1 MGIFY
6 YTCLSSCPL
15 FISRQLSLALFPSLF
30 SCLTE
35 GCRSLRS
42 GWWSSNSIYSAA
54 QRQTERARAI
64 GSGMETADVREHFLL
79 TAERRGR
86 PHRKLARRRDVWI
99 DSAGDCVCLR
109 ACGRGHYRQKQYV
122 CKEKKSR
129 ILASEIKDKPFPPL
143 LTRPSAGTQN
153 D

>member
-1 MGIFY
+1 MFCLLSGCRGIKRRFFILDRGKVGDFY

-15 FISRQLSLALFPSLF
+15 FISLQLSLALFSSLF

-64 GSGMETADVREHFLL
+64 GSGMEAADVREHFLL

-86 PHRKLARRRDVWI
+86 PYRKQARRCDVWI

-109 ACGRGHYRQKQYV
+109 ASLSTKAIC
-122 CKEKKSR
+122 
-129 ILASEIKDKPFPPL
+129 L
-143 LTRPSAGTQN
+143 
-153 D
+153 